1 MFMPYMYCLTVINV
15 APMYCTLRGRAV
27 GVTTLLSLVAP
38 CRCDNNLWC
47 RGVVIVTAPPPPP
60 LFNVYT
66 QTNIYIYM
74 PSFWRWYTYW
84 YLISLALRQMAGIPQ
99 QTTFSSL
106 YCLMKIK
113 CFEKWSKFQHGIG
126 YWLGAVQATN
136 HCLNQCWH
144 SSSTHIYVSQCDWI
158 EYYAILWSWWSY
170 NNRNGCVVEVAAR
183 VVTGGA
189 EACRGGHPGRRIRFI
204 DEIALHSYLLYTVFN
219 TLRPRQDGCLF
230 ADDILKCIFL
240 NGNSWIPNKISWE
253 HVA

>member
-1 MFMPYMYCLTVINV
+1 
-15 APMYCTLRGRAV
+15 
-27 GVTTLLSLVAP
+27 
-38 CRCDNNLWC
+38 
-47 RGVVIVTAPPPPP
+47 
-60 LFNVYT
+60 
-66 QTNIYIYM
+66 M

-84 YLISLALRQMAGIPQ
+84 YLVSLALRQMAGIPQ

-189 EACRGGHPGRRIRFI
+189 EAPPVMAGAVILVDVSVSLMKSPCIHIYFIQCLTHWGR
-204 DEIALHSYLLYTVFN
+204 DKMA
-219 TLRPRQDGCLF
+219 
-230 ADDILKCIFL
+230 AFL
-240 NGNSWIPNKISWE
+240 QTTF
-253 HVA
+253 

>member
-1 MFMPYMYCLTVINV
+1 
-15 APMYCTLRGRAV
+15 
-27 GVTTLLSLVAP
+27 
-38 CRCDNNLWC
+38 
-47 RGVVIVTAPPPPP
+47 
-60 LFNVYT
+60 
-66 QTNIYIYM
+66 
-74 PSFWRWYTYW
+74 
-84 YLISLALRQMAGIPQ
+84 
-99 QTTFSSL
+99 
-106 YCLMKIK
+106 MKIK

-158 EYYAILWSWWSY
+158 EYYATLWSWWSH
-170 NNRNGCVVEVAAR
+170 NNRNGYVVEVATR

-189 EACRGGHPGRRIRFI
+189 EACLQRLRWWLGRSSWRHIRFI
-204 DEIALHSYLLYTVFN
+204 DEIAMDSYLLYTVFN

-253 HVA
+253 YVALRLIDNKPSMVQIMGCRRAGDNPIIWTNDGTVYWRIYEIRPRWVKGRWPRRSFWRHIRFSDYIAIVFVFTVYCVLGT

>member
-1 MFMPYMYCLTVINV
+1 MY
-15 APMYCTLRGRAV
+15 TLKR
-27 GVTTLLSLVAP
+27 
-38 CRCDNNLWC
+38 
-47 RGVVIVTAPPPPP
+47 
-60 LFNVYT
+60 
-66 QTNIYIYM
+66 IYIYICRVSDDDTRTDILSHW
-74 PSFWRWYTYW
+74 PCGK
-84 YLISLALRQMAGIPQ
+84 MAGIPQ
-99 QTTFSSL
+99 QTTFSNL

-158 EYYAILWSWWSY
+158 EYYATLWSWWSY
-170 NNRNGCVVEVAAR
+170 NNRNGYVVEVAAR

-189 EACRGGHPGRRIRFI
+189 EACLQRLRWWLGRSSWRHIRFI
-204 DEIALHSYLLYTVFN
+204 DEIAMDSYLLYTVFN

-253 HVA
+253 YVA